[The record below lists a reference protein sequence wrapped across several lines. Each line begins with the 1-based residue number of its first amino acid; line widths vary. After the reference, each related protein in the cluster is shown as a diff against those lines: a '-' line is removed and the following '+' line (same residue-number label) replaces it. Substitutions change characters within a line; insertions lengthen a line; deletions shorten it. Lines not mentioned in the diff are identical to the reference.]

1 MSRSTPFADGL
12 RATWRW
18 LVQTGRLIVG
28 VPDYDLYVAHLR
40 RRHPERV
47 PMTREAFFAD
57 RVQARYGRGASRC
70 C

>member
-1 MSRSTPFADGL
+1 MSRSTPSADAL
-12 RATWRW
+12 RAAWRW

-40 RRHPERV
+40 RRHPDRT

-57 RVQARYGRGASRC
+57 RVQARYGRGSSRC

>member
-1 MSRSTPFADGL
+1 MSRSTPFAEHL
-12 RATWRW
+12 KSTWRW

-40 RRHPERV
+40 KRHPERA

-57 RVQARYGRGASRC
+57 RLQARYGRGASRC